1 MRKYF
6 SIIFWGL
13 FVLVLSLVLQSTAKN
28 YASSL
33 FLSLAL
39 IPGIILAK
47 VFLKQISFK
56 DIWNGILNSIYLAAI
71 TLLTEYLVILSV
83 DQYLFSLGLKYE
95 ANIIFN
101 PFFLWFLIIS
111 CLSLEKY
118 IMHIIPGKSDE
129 KIDRVI
135 DFISERKKVSLRESS
150 IMYVESRD
158 NEVWIRCDTGV
169 SYRTKMNIS
178 HWEEVLDSGFIRIH
192 RSFLVNIDHITKFSP
207 TKVWVED
214 ISLEVSRKYKES
226 VIDTL
231 SVKNL
236 SL

>member
-13 FVLVLSLVLQSTAKN
+13 FVLVLSLVLQSTTKN
-28 YASSL
+28 YSASL

-39 IPGIILAK
+39 MPGIIISK
-47 VFLKQISFK
+47 FLLKEISFK
-56 DIWNGILNSIYLAAI
+56 NIWNGILNSIYLAAI
-71 TLLTEYLVILSV
+71 TLLTEYLAILAV
-83 DQYLFSLGLKYE
+83 DEYLFSLGLKYD

-101 PFFLWFLIIS
+101 PFFLWFLVIS
-111 CLSLEKY
+111 CLSIEKLIEY
-118 IMHIIPGKSDE
+118 NIPKRSTE
-129 KIDRVI
+129 KIDPTI
-135 DFISERKKVSLRESS
+135 DFISDRKKVSLRQSS
-150 IMYVESRD
+150 IIYVESRD
-158 NEVWIRCDTGV
+158 NEVWVRSDSGL

-178 HWEEVLDSGFIRIH
+178 HWEKVLDPGFIRIH
-192 RSFLVNIDHITKFSP
+192 RSFLVNIDHITRFSP
-207 TKVWVED
+207 TKICVGD
-214 ISLEVSRKYKES
+214 TSLEVSRKYKES

>member
-6 SIIFWGL
+6 SIIFWGV
-13 FVLVLSLVLQSTAKN
+13 FVLVLSLVLQSTTKN
-28 YASSL
+28 YTTSL

-47 VFLKQISFK
+47 FLLRQISFK

-71 TLLTEYLVILSV
+71 TLLTEYLAILAV
-83 DQYLFSLGLKYE
+83 DEYLFSLGLKHE
-95 ANIIFN
+95 ADIIFN

-111 CLSLEKY
+111 CLSIEKLIKY
-118 IMHIIPGKSDE
+118 NFPVGTTE
-129 KIDRVI
+129 KQDPVI
-135 DFISERKKVSLRESS
+135 DFISERKKVSLRQNS
-150 IMYVESRD
+150 IVYVESRD

-178 HWEEVLDSGFIRIH
+178 HWEEVLDTGFIRIH

-207 TKVWVED
+207 TKVFVGD
-214 ISLEVSRKYKES
+214 TSLEVSRKYKES
-226 VIDTL
+226 VIDIL